1 MNIEIVLIKKRIESL
16 RKERDEI
23 FSMLDEVNYQE
34 MELLVNAISEMTENI
49 KSLQKEKKELMKN
62 ETI

>member
-23 FSMLDEVNYQE
+23 FSMLDEVNYEE
-34 MELLVNAISEMTENI
+34 MDLLVNAISEMTEKI
-49 KSLQKEKKELMKN
+49 KTLHEEKKELMRHKTN
-62 ETI
+62 

>member
-23 FSMLDEVNYQE
+23 FSMLDEVSYQD
-34 MELLVNAISEMTENI
+34 MELLVNAISEMTEKI
-49 KSLQKEKKELMKN
+49 KKLQKEKKELMKN

>member
-23 FSMLDEVNYQE
+23 FSMLDEVNYEE
-34 MELLVNAISEMTENI
+34 MEILVNAISEMTEKI
-49 KSLQKEKKELMKN
+49 KTLQKEKKELMKH

>member
-16 RKERDEI
+16 KKERDEI
-23 FSMLDEVNYQE
+23 FSMLDEVNYEE
-34 MELLVNAISEMTENI
+34 MEILVNAISEMTENI
-49 KSLQKEKKELMKN
+49 KSLQKEKKEIMRH

>member
-23 FSMLDEVNYQE
+23 FSMLDEVNYEE
-34 MELLVNAISEMTENI
+34 MDLLVNAISEMTEKI
-49 KSLQKEKKELMKN
+49 KTLQKEKKELMKH

>member
-49 KSLQKEKKELMKN
+49 KSLQKEKKELMKH

>member
-23 FSMLDEVNYQE
+23 FSMLDEVSYQD

-49 KSLQKEKKELMKN
+49 ISLQKEKKELMKH

>member
-23 FSMLDEVNYQE
+23 FSMLDEVNYEE

-49 KSLQKEKKELMKN
+49 KSLQKEKKELMKH

>member
-23 FSMLDEVNYQE
+23 FSMLDEVSYQD

-49 KSLQKEKKELMKN
+49 KSLQNEKKELMKN

>member
-23 FSMLDEVNYQE
+23 FSMLDEVSYQD
-34 MELLVNAISEMTENI
+34 MELLVNAISEMTEKI
-49 KSLQKEKKELMKN
+49 KTLHEEKKELMKHEN
-62 ETI
+62 I

>member
-23 FSMLDEVNYQE
+23 FSMLDEVNYE
-34 MELLVNAISEMTENI
+34 EIELLVNAISEMTENI
-49 KSLQKEKKELMKN
+49 KSLQKEKKELMKH

>member
-23 FSMLDEVNYQE
+23 FSMLDEVSYEE

-49 KSLQKEKKELMKN
+49 KSLQKEKKELMKH

>member
-16 RKERDEI
+16 KKERDEI
-23 FSMLDEVNYQE
+23 FSMLDEVNYEE
-34 MELLVNAISEMTENI
+34 MEILVNAISEMTENI
-49 KSLQKEKKELMKN
+49 KSLQKEKKEIMKN

>member
-62 ETI
+62 ENN

>member
-23 FSMLDEVNYQE
+23 FSMLDEVNYEE

-62 ETI
+62 EAF

>member
-16 RKERDEI
+16 KKERDEI
-23 FSMLDEVNYQE
+23 FSMLDEVNYEE
-34 MELLVNAISEMTENI
+34 MEILVNAISEMTENI
-49 KSLQKEKKELMKN
+49 KSLQKEKKELMKH

>member
-23 FSMLDEVNYQE
+23 FSMLDEVNYQD
-34 MELLVNAISEMTENI
+34 MELLVNAISEMTEKI
-49 KSLQKEKKELMKN
+49 KTLQKEKKELMKN
-62 ETI
+62 ETV

>member
-23 FSMLDEVNYQE
+23 FSMLDEVSYQD

-49 KSLQKEKKELMKN
+49 KSLQKEKKEIMKN

>member
-23 FSMLDEVNYQE
+23 FSMLDEVSYEE
-34 MELLVNAISEMTENI
+34 MDLLVNAISEMTEKI
-49 KSLQKEKKELMKN
+49 KTLHEEKKELMKH
-62 ETI
+62 EDF

>member
-23 FSMLDEVNYQE
+23 FSMLDEVSYEE
-34 MELLVNAISEMTENI
+34 MELLVNAISEMTEKI
-49 KSLQKEKKELMKN
+49 KSLQKEKEELMID

>member
-23 FSMLDEVNYQE
+23 FSMLDEVSYQD
-34 MELLVNAISEMTENI
+34 MELLVNAISEMTEKI
-49 KSLQKEKKELMKN
+49 KTLHKEKKELMKHEN
-62 ETI
+62 I

>member
-23 FSMLDEVNYQE
+23 FSMLDEVNYEE

-49 KSLQKEKKELMKN
+49 KSLQKEKKELMKH
-62 ETI
+62 EAI

>member
-23 FSMLDEVNYQE
+23 FSMLDEVSYQD
-34 MELLVNAISEMTENI
+34 MELLVNAISEMTEKI
-49 KSLQKEKKELMKN
+49 KTLQKEKKELMKN
-62 ETI
+62 ENI

>member
-16 RKERDEI
+16 RKERDDI
-23 FSMLDEVNYQE
+23 FSMLDEVSYQD

-49 KSLQKEKKELMKN
+49 KTLQKEKKELMKN
-62 ETI
+62 ENI

>member
-16 RKERDEI
+16 RKERDDI
-23 FSMLDEVNYQE
+23 FSMLDEVSYQD

>member
-23 FSMLDEVNYQE
+23 FSMLDEVSYEE
-34 MELLVNAISEMTENI
+34 MDLLVNAISEMTEKI
-49 KSLQKEKKELMKN
+49 KTLQKEKKELMKN
-62 ETI
+62 EAF

>member
-23 FSMLDEVNYQE
+23 FSMLDEVSYE
-34 MELLVNAISEMTENI
+34 DMELLVNAISEMTENI
-49 KSLQKEKKELMKN
+49 KSLHEEKKELMKHEN
-62 ETI
+62 I

>member
-23 FSMLDEVNYQE
+23 FSMLDEVSYQE
-34 MELLVNAISEMTENI
+34 MDLLVNAISEMTENI
-49 KSLQKEKKELMKN
+49 KSLQKEKKELMKH

>member
-23 FSMLDEVNYQE
+23 FSMLDEVSYQD
-34 MELLVNAISEMTENI
+34 MELLVNAISEMTEKI
-49 KSLQKEKKELMKN
+49 KTLQKEKKELMKH
-62 ETI
+62 EAI

>member
-23 FSMLDEVNYQE
+23 FSMLDEVNYEE
-34 MELLVNAISEMTENI
+34 MELLVNAILEMTENI
-49 KSLQKEKKELMKN
+49 KSLQKEKKELMKH

>member
-23 FSMLDEVNYQE
+23 FSMLDEVSYQD
-34 MELLVNAISEMTENI
+34 MELLVNAISEMTEKI
-49 KSLQKEKKELMKN
+49 KTLQKEKKELMKN

>member
-16 RKERDEI
+16 KKERDEI
-23 FSMLDEVNYQE
+23 FSMLDEVNYEE
-34 MELLVNAISEMTENI
+34 MDLLVNAISEMTEKI
-49 KSLQKEKKELMKN
+49 KTLQKEKKELMKH

>member
-23 FSMLDEVNYQE
+23 FSMLDEVNYEE
-34 MELLVNAISEMTENI
+34 MELLVNAISEITEKI
-49 KSLQKEKKELMKN
+49 KTLQKEKKELMKH

>member
-16 RKERDEI
+16 RKERDDI
-23 FSMLDEVNYQE
+23 FSMLDEVSYQD
-34 MELLVNAISEMTENI
+34 MELLLNAISEMTENI
-49 KSLQKEKKELMKN
+49 KSLQKEKKGLMKN

>member
-16 RKERDEI
+16 KKERDEI
-23 FSMLDEVNYQE
+23 FSMLDEVNYEE
-34 MELLVNAISEMTENI
+34 MEILVNAISEMTENI

>member
-23 FSMLDEVNYQE
+23 FSMLDEVNYEE
-34 MELLVNAISEMTENI
+34 MDLLVNAISEMTEKI
-49 KSLQKEKKELMKN
+49 KTLHEEKKELMKH